1 MRKIYK
7 SLTKMR
13 LNLYFF
19 WMAGVE
25 KNQILFKNV
34 TLDLKW
40 SVKFTQYKFVNLI
53 LNLRNG

>member
-1 MRKIYK
+1 
-7 SLTKMR
+7 LD
-13 LNLYFF
+13 
-19 WMAGVE
+19 GVCI

-40 SVKFTQYKFVNLI
+40 NVKFTQYKFANLI

>member
-1 MRKIYK
+1 
-7 SLTKMR
+7 
-13 LNLYFF
+13 
-19 WMAGVE
+19 MAGVE

-40 SVKFTQYKFVNLI
+40 SVKFTQYKFTNLI